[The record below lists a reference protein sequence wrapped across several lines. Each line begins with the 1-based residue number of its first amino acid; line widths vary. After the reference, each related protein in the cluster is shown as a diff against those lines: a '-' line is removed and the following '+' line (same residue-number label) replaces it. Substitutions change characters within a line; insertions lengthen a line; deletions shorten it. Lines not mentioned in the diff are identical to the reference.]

1 MIRMFSMDQFSTHRL
16 TASRLSEADFDN
28 LYRMNQTKKVMATL
42 GGVQSADE
50 TRQYLH
56 KNMEHW
62 NRYGYGVWTLTYRT
76 TSALVGRSAVRN
88 VDIEGNEEREF
99 GYALMPEFWGV
110 GLATEISQA
119 MVQLAFKQLGFENLV
134 AFTLPNNFASRRVI
148 EKVGGKY
155 ERNIIHAGQPHVLY
169 RLHAAAHKGKL

>member
-1 MIRMFSMDQFSTHRL
+1 MDKFSTRRL
-16 TASRLSEADFDN
+16 TAHRLAETDFDN
-28 LYRMNQTKKVMATL
+28 LYQMNQNQKVMKTL
-42 GGVQSADE
+42 GGIQSAEE

-76 TSALVGRSAVRN
+76 TGAFVGRSAVRS
-88 VDIEGNEEREF
+88 VDIEGTEEREF
-99 GYALMPEFWGV
+99 GYALMPEFWGM

-119 MVQLAFKQLGFENLV
+119 MAQLAFKQLGFESLV

-148 EKVGGKY
+148 EKVGGGF
-155 ERNIIHAGQPHVLY
+155 ERNIIHVGQPHVLY
-169 RLHAAAHKGKL
+169 RLHAAAHKGTL